1 MMSYLELLS
10 NDYQDS
16 FSKAE
21 SLQVLEEYKS
31 QLSDKEYS
39 AILDSLCSHALENM
53 YLNEKDILISIA
65 YMRHEISLDEIEE
78 MVKAS

>member
-1 MMSYLELLS
+1 MSYLELLN

-21 SLQVLEEYKS
+21 SIQVLEAYKS

-65 YMRHEISLDEIEE
+65 YMRHEISLDEIVE